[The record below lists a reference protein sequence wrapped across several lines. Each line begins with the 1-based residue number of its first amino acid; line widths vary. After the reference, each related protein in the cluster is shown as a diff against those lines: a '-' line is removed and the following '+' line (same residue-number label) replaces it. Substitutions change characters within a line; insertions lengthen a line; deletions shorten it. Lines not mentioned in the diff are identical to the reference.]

1 MKNKITDLFLFR
13 HRFII
18 GYILIGIIFLALLC
32 FLPSI
37 APQGLSS
44 KEMLAAA
51 NADQINFNFIQDGHV
66 IDLPYYGIQKLCLKI
81 FGLTLYSVKLPSIIF
96 GAFAAF
102 FLVLLLNRWFKSDVA
117 LIGSALTTLST
128 AFLCLAN
135 FGTPSIMYIFWL
147 AFILWLGSK
156 IVGNKNIQPFFVI
169 LFTSAVAFSLY
180 TPYLCYV
187 ALIILIAGLIHP
199 HLRASLKRLKTYQ
212 LILAIIIFILALS
225 PLVISVSFH
234 LDLLKTLAFTNDF
247 SFINFKRNINEA
259 FAPFFSFALAY
270 DSVYLAPLF
279 GLGTVA
285 LIVIGAIS
293 SLDQLFTS
301 RNAVTLSVTAFA
313 IVVAGLNS
321 DTAVIIIVPIA
332 IMTAAAIDTM
342 TTHWKTIF
350 PKNPYAHV
358 VGAIPLVAILG
369 LMLFSGLSH
378 YIRGYHYTPR
388 VTKNFNSDIMLIR
401 NELEAGD
408 ILIVENED
416 PNIEFYKLFEKYN
429 DLTVTT
435 ELPEHFNSRVAVL
448 GNTKTSDKLELSK
461 IAVSSKSRNSDRLYI
476 YTKATEKEAEKE
488 EKTGEE

>member
-1 MKNKITDLFLFR
+1 
-13 HRFII
+13 
-18 GYILIGIIFLALLC
+18 
-32 FLPSI
+32 
-37 APQGLSS
+37 
-44 KEMLAAA
+44 MLATA
-51 NADQINFNFIQDGHV
+51 NADQMNMHFIQDGRI
-66 IDLPYYGIQKLCLKI
+66 IDLPYYSVQKLCLKI
-81 FGLTLYSVKLPSIIF
+81 FGLTLYSVKLPSILF
-96 GAFAAF
+96 GGFAAF

-135 FGTPSIMYIFWL
+135 FGTPNIMYIFWL

-156 IVGNKNIQPFFVI
+156 IVGNKNIHPFFVI

-187 ALIILIAGLIHP
+187 ALIILIAGLAHP
-199 HLRASLKRLKTYQ
+199 HLRASLKRLKPYQ
-212 LILAIIIFILALS
+212 FIIAIAIFLLAVC
-225 PLVISVSFH
+225 PLVLSTIFH
-234 LDLLKTLAFTNDF
+234 FDIVQKLAFVKDF
-247 SFINFKRNINEA
+247 SFNSFQKNINEA

-285 LIVIGAIS
+285 LIVIGVIS
-293 SLDQLFTS
+293 SLDRLFTS
-301 RNAVTLSVTAFA
+301 RNVVTFAVSVFA
-313 IVVAGLNS
+313 IIVAGLS
-321 DTAVIIIVPIA
+321 PDTAVIIIVPIA

-358 VGAIPLVAILG
+358 VGAIPLVAILT
-369 LMLFSGLSH
+369 LMLFSGLTH

-388 VTKNFNSDIMLIR
+388 VAKNFNSDIMIIK
-401 NELEAGD
+401 NELESGD
-408 ILIVENED
+408 ILIVEADD
-416 PNIEFYKLFEKYN
+416 PNLEFYKLFEKYN
-429 DLTVTT
+429 NLTVTT

-448 GNTKTSDKLELSK
+448 GTTKTSNKLELVK

-476 YTKATEKEAEKE
+476 YTKATEKE

>member
-18 GYILIGIIFLALLC
+18 GYILIGIIFIALLC

-37 APQGLSS
+37 APEGLSS
-44 KEMLAAA
+44 KEMLAAT
-51 NADQINFNFIQDGHV
+51 NADQVNFNFVNDGHI
-66 IDLPYYGIQKLCLKI
+66 IDLPYYSVQKLCLKI
-81 FGLTLYSVKLPSIIF
+81 FGLTLYSVKLPSILF
-96 GAFAAF
+96 GALAAF

-169 LFTSAVAFSLY
+169 LFTSAIAFSLY

-199 HLRASLKRLKTYQ
+199 HLRASLKKLKTYQ
-212 LILAIIIFILALS
+212 LIIAIIIFILAIS

-234 LDLLKTLAFTNDF
+234 LDLLKDLAFTNEF
-247 SFINFKRNINEA
+247 SLSIFKRNINEA

-293 SLDQLFTS
+293 SLDKLFTS
-301 RNAVTLSVTAFA
+301 RNAVTLALTIFA
-313 IVVAGLNS
+313 VVVSGLS
-321 DTAVIIIVPIA
+321 SETAVIIIVPIA
-332 IMTAAAIDTM
+332 ILTAAAIDTM

-358 VGAIPLVAILG
+358 VGAIPLVAILAM
-369 LMLFSGLSH
+369 MLFSGLTH

-388 VTKNFNSDIMLIR
+388 VTKNFNSDITIIGK
-401 NELEAGD
+401 ELESGD
-408 ILIVENED
+408 VLIIDSEEANAA
-416 PNIEFYKLFEKYN
+416 FYKLFEKYN
-429 DLTVTT
+429 NLTVTT
-435 ELPEHFNSRVAVL
+435 EIPEHFNSKVAVL
-448 GNTKTSDKLELSK
+448 GSTKTSDKLELAK

-476 YTKATEKEAEKE
+476 YTKATEKE

>member
-1 MKNKITDLFLFR
+1 VKNKIAELFLFR
-13 HRFII
+13 HRFIL
-18 GYILIGIIFLALLC
+18 GYILIGIIFLSLLL

-37 APQGLSS
+37 APQGISS
-44 KEMLAAA
+44 KEMQAAVS
-51 NADQINFNFIQDGHV
+51 ADQINFNFVQDGHV
-66 IDLPYYGIQKLCLKI
+66 VDLPYYGIQKLCLKI
-81 FGLTLYSVKLPSIIF
+81 FGLTLYSIKLPSIIF
-96 GAFAAF
+96 GTLTAF
-102 FLVLLLNRWFKSDVA
+102 FLVLLLNRWYKSDVA

-135 FGTPSIMYIFWL
+135 FGTPSIMYLFWL

-156 IVGNKNIQPFFVI
+156 IVGNKNIHPFFVI

-199 HLRASLKRLKTYQ
+199 HLRASLKRLKPYQ
-212 LILAIIIFILALS
+212 FVIGGAILVLALC
-225 PLVISVSFH
+225 PLIISASFH
-234 LDLLKTLAFTNDF
+234 PGILKTLAFTDNF
-247 SFINFKRNINEA
+247 SFASYKQNINDA

-293 SLDQLFTS
+293 SLDRLFTS
-301 RNAVTLSVTAFA
+301 RNAITIAVTVFA
-313 IVVAGLNS
+313 IVISGLCTETS
-321 DTAVIIIVPIA
+321 VIIIVPIA

-388 VTKNFNSDIMLIR
+388 VTKNFNSDITIIQH
-401 NELEAGD
+401 ELESGD
-408 ILIVENED
+408 ILIVNNDNENLD
-416 PNIEFYKLFEKYN
+416 FYKLLEKYN

-435 ELPEHFNSRVAVL
+435 ELPEHFNSKVAVL
-448 GNTKTSDKLELSK
+448 GSTKSDDKLQLSK

-476 YTKATEKEAEKE
+476 YTKATEKEQE
-488 EKTGEE
+488 TGEE

>member
-18 GYILIGIIFLALLC
+18 GYILIGIIFLALLF

-37 APQGLSS
+37 APEGLSN
-44 KEMLAAA
+44 KEMVAAVNA
-51 NADQINFNFIQDGHV
+51 NQTNSHFIQDGHV
-66 IDLPYYGIQKLCLKI
+66 VDLPYYGIQKLCLKI
-81 FGLTLYSVKLPSIIF
+81 FGLTLYSIKLPSIIF
-96 GAFAAF
+96 GIFAAF

-135 FGTPSIMYIFWL
+135 FGTPSIMYVFWL

-156 IVGNKNIQPFFVI
+156 IAGNRSIRPFFVI
-169 LFTSAVAFSLY
+169 LFTSAIAFSLY

-187 ALIILIAGLIHP
+187 ALIILIAGLAHP
-199 HLRASLKRLKTYQ
+199 HLRASIKRLKTYQ
-212 LILAIIIFILALS
+212 LIIAIIIFILAIS
-225 PLVISVSFH
+225 PLIVSASFH
-234 LDLLKTLAFTNDF
+234 LDLFKTLAFTNDF
-247 SFINFKRNINEA
+247 SFNSFRRNINEA

-293 SLDQLFTS
+293 SLDKMFTS
-301 RNAVTLSVTAFA
+301 RNTVTLAVTVFA
-313 IVVAGLNS
+313 IIVSGLS
-321 DTAVIIIVPIA
+321 PETAVIILVPIA
-332 IMTAAAIDTM
+332 ILTAAAIDTM
-342 TTHWKTIF
+342 TNHWRTIF
-350 PKNPYAHV
+350 PRNPYAHV

-378 YIRGYHYTPR
+378 YVRGYHYTPR
-388 VTKNFNSDIMLIR
+388 VTKNFNSDIIIIG
-401 NELEAGD
+401 NELESGD
-408 ILIVENED
+408 ILIVESDNQ
-416 PNIEFYKLFEKYN
+416 NLKFYKLFEKYN
-429 DLTVTT
+429 NLTVVT
-435 ELPEHFNSRVAVL
+435 ELPEHFNSKVAVL
-448 GNTKTSDKLELSK
+448 GNTKTDDKLELTK

-476 YTKATEKEAEKE
+476 YTKTTEKE